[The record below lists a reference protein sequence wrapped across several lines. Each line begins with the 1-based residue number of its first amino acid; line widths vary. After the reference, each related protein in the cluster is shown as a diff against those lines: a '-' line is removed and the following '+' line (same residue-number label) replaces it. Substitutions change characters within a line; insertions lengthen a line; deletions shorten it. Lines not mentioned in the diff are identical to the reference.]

1 MLKVGVLAAFLLV
14 ALTACSNK
22 SDDGG
27 TAVQS
32 VTPEPTGLPP
42 SLDPV
47 GRVDAVIQLNVER
60 NGVRTTDDESLF
72 AGDSLESDADGT
84 FDFAV
89 EANETTCRS
98 LTNVKLTVYPQPDV
112 VIRFYS
118 GITTCNFASSSA
130 PAEYMVGDLATLRT
144 SGQTVFSVQ
153 ASADSATIIVAS
165 GSVVVDSLVA
175 PSTFT
180 VTRQHEIE
188 VFFDAPPIQPR
199 PITIDPSMIDRFRPF
214 GPEILVPP
222 TITSDPRLKG
232 LLDQEVIKVGFDPSA
247 AANLKSTEFLET
259 YIATLGEQLGIEV
272 ELVPINPSDADGE
285 LDQGRIDLFIAPSQ
299 ALRSLDAIPLFAD
312 ERDVTWGIASAADAG
327 EITEVLSKLQTATV
341 LSGRYSDLY
350 EKAFEVEPTYDLV
363 IPPSFPQR

>member
-1 MLKVGVLAAFLLV
+1 
-14 ALTACSNK
+14 
-22 SDDGG
+22 
-27 TAVQS
+27 
-32 VTPEPTGLPP
+32 
-42 SLDPV
+42 
-47 GRVDAVIQLNVER
+47 
-60 NGVRTTDDESLF
+60 
-72 AGDSLESDADGT
+72 
-84 FDFAV
+84 
-89 EANETTCRS
+89 
-98 LTNVKLTVYPQPDV
+98 
-112 VIRFYS
+112 
-118 GITTCNFASSSA
+118 
-130 PAEYMVGDLATLRT
+130 
-144 SGQTVFSVQ
+144 
-153 ASADSATIIVAS
+153 
-165 GSVVVDSLVA
+165 
-175 PSTFT
+175 
-180 VTRQHEIE
+180 
-188 VFFDAPPIQPR
+188 
-199 PITIDPSMIDRFRPF
+199 MIDRFRPF

-259 YIATLGEQLGIEV
+259 YIVTLGEQLGIEV